1 MLDYI
6 VNNIG
11 PNLVN
16 VNIKENSFCETKYS
30 LTNDSISY
38 DKLDNILKL
47 MPLYNNT
54 NNDSLISIILDEIE
68 PTYTVLNRYEKI
80 KYLKD
85 FKIKLK
91 EELDNQLKI
100 KNEIDDICGYR
111 LNLLEYIS
119 KIFKKSFFVI
129 NEKKLIENGDTV
141 IVIEKNKY
149 NIWCLIEKTGLHKY
163 KISKPE
169 IQKNLN
175 KLLVKDLRKIAGDL
189 GINIKDNN
197 NKFLLK
203 TELRDKIKSLL

>member
-16 VNIKENSFCETKYS
+16 VNIKENSFCETKYT
-30 LTNDSISY
+30 LTNDSIFY

-47 MPLYNNT
+47 MPFYNNT